1 MSSRPDTRPM
11 GGCLLWLGRFVLAVI
26 TLAVVTFLGGLYAC
40 QRQFAAAERER
51 EAHERHRA
59 EEWRA
64 RVDVEAPFRVFGRPA
79 SAEFERFVFDRCWR
93 DTTPRMKPQAGM
105 MGVTCTSTVVYFY
118 GADDPT
124 TATAEFE
131 REARRL
137 GSTPDTATWARP
149 QPVPDLRP
157 PDPTPP
163 PGAGEQYGPLG
174 GSGSSVYAEP
184 VRWQHAYTEHPFVVR
199 ASVTIHYRTERTRPK
214 PTPSHTPMFP
224 RPPATCAGGNRP
236 WSCL

>member
-26 TLAVVTFLGGLYAC
+26 TLAVVTFFGGLYAC
-40 QRQFAAAERER
+40 QRQFAAAEREK
-51 EAHERHRA
+51 EAYERHRA
-59 EEWRA
+59 EERRA
-64 RVDVEAPFRVFGRPA
+64 RDDVEVPFRVFLGPA
-79 SAEFERFVFDRCWR
+79 SAEFERFEFDRCWR
-93 DTTPRMKPQAGM
+93 DTTTRPKPQAGM
-105 MGVTCTSTVVYFY
+105 MGVICTFTAVHFY

-124 TATAEFE
+124 TSMAEFE

-137 GSTPDTATWARP
+137 GLTPDTANWARP
-149 QPVPDLRP
+149 QPVPDLRF

-163 PGAGEQYGPLG
+163 PGAGEQYGPPW
-174 GSGSSVYAEP
+174 GSGLHAEP

-199 ASVTIHYRTERTRPK
+199 ASVTTRYRTERTKPK
-214 PTPSHTPMFP
+214 PTPRRTPMLP
-224 RPPATCAGGNRP
+224 QSPATCAGGHRP

>member
-26 TLAVVTFLGGLYAC
+26 TLAVVTVLGGLYAC
-40 QRQFAAAERER
+40 HRQFAAAEREK
-51 EAHERHRA
+51 EAYERHRA
-59 EEWRA
+59 EERRA
-64 RVDVEAPFRVFGRPA
+64 RDDLEVPFGVFGRPA
-79 SAEFERFVFDRCWR
+79 SAEFERFGFDRCWR
-93 DTTPRMKPQAGM
+93 DTTTRPKPQAGM
-105 MGVTCTSTVVYFY
+105 MGVICTSTAVHFY

-124 TATAEFE
+124 TSTADFV

-137 GSTPDTATWARP
+137 GLTPDTTTWARP
-149 QPVPDLRP
+149 QPVPDLRF

-163 PGAGEQYGPLG
+163 PGAGEQYGPPG
-174 GSGSSVYAEP
+174 GSGLRAEP

-199 ASVTIHYRTERTRPK
+199 ASVTTHYRAERTKPK
-214 PTPSHTPMFP
+214 PTPPRTPMFP
-224 RPPATCAGGNRP
+224 PPPATCAGGHRP